1 MKMTKRT
8 RVIITLTII
17 AFTLIVCGYLM
28 MILMYES
35 IKNNNSTGKVL
46 WFLLYLVIVLLF
58 FSMVESGTALSI
70 VNIVRV
76 NKSLKNEDLPK
87 DIKRFYIIMLVI
99 NSVTL
104 SGGIMFLPIMD
115 IFRK

>member
-1 MKMTKRT
+1 MKMPKRT

-35 IKNNNSTGKVL
+35 IKNNTSTEKVL

-58 FSMVESGTALSI
+58 LSMVESSTALSI

-76 NKSLKNEDLPK
+76 NNSLKNEDLPK
-87 DIKRFYIIMLVI
+87 DIKRFYMIMLVI